1 MKILF
6 GMALRQTTGF
16 VEGLL
21 RVVGLDRAVPDVG
34 TLSHRQKTRAANI
47 PHCGSQGPLQLLIDS
62 TGIEIDGEGEGE
74 RNARKHGGGMRQ
86 RVHLMRSGRRV
97 IVEYIIIGQS

>member
-34 TLSHRQKTRAANI
+34 TRSHRQKTRAVNI
-47 PHCGSQGPLQLLIDS
+47 PNRGSQGPLQLLIDS
-62 TGIEIDGEGEGE
+62 TGIEIDGEGE

-97 IVEYIIIGQS
+97 IVECIIIGQS